1 MGHDTM
7 GKIGPS
13 FSPHSIPHQIPA
25 KALSS
30 TRSSSSLPHLLAHG
44 NSFSS
49 AWKIFFFFFSPP
61 KHYTFTTVF
70 TSRSSSSWFSCRKRE
85 TAKYPIKE
93 SSLHYYFQAISYFM
107 SETLRLSV
115 TQEELIQTVTKTQQK
130 NPVW

>member
-1 MGHDTM
+1 MTQWEKLVQVFHPTAFPT
-7 GKIGPS
+7 KFQP
-13 FSPHSIPHQIPA
+13 
-25 KALSS
+25 KLSLQPGL
-30 TRSSSSLPHLLAHG
+30 LPHCLISWHMGTASPLHG
-44 NSFSS
+44 RFS
-49 AWKIFFFFFSPP
+49 FFFFSPP